1 MEIFNIV
8 ILCIVSMFIMSILRR
23 TQKEIA
29 IAITLILGVL
39 VFVLVVDK
47 LAYIVEKITEMST
60 KISYANAYI
69 KTLLKMT
76 GIALISEY
84 TASVCKDSG
93 EEAIAR
99 KLEFAGKI
107 LILFLSLPLILG
119 LLDVILEFLK

>member
-8 ILCIVSMFIMSILRR
+8 ILCIVSLFIVSILRR

-29 IAITLILGVL
+29 IVITVILGVL
-39 VFVLVVDK
+39 VFVLLVDK
-47 LAYIVEKITEMST
+47 LAYIVEKITEMGT

-69 KTLLKMT
+69 KILLKMT

-93 EEAIAR
+93 EEAIAK

-107 LILFLSLPLILG
+107 VILFLSLPLILG
-119 LLDVILEFLK
+119 LLDVILKFLK

>member
-8 ILCIVSMFIMSILRR
+8 VLCIVSMLIVSILRR

-29 IAITLILGVL
+29 IVITVIFGVL
-39 VFVLVVDK
+39 VFILVVDK

-60 KISYANAYI
+60 KISYANTYI

-93 EEAIAR
+93 EKAIAR

-119 LLDVILEFLK
+119 LFEVILKFLK

>member
-8 ILCIVSMFIMSILRR
+8 ILCIVSMLIVSILRK

-29 IAITLILGVL
+29 IVITVILGIL
-39 VFVLVVDK
+39 VFILVVDK
-47 LAYIVEKITEMST
+47 LAYIVDKITEMST
-60 KISYANAYI
+60 KISYANTYI

-93 EEAIAR
+93 EEAIAK

-119 LLDVILEFLK
+119 LFEVILKFLK